1 MSVETKA
8 MGWEGSVQTIPGVPM
23 SPRLGA
29 LLTELTEIP
38 DIKMALW
45 KVLSEYL
52 ELKCKAL
59 EERIVAFETKWDM
72 SFEEFSRKCAE
83 GTLAKEPYSYEVEKD
98 FWEWE
103 QATTL
108 LSYYQ
113 SLRLQW
119 M

>member
-1 MSVETKA
+1 MEIGTIVEGNVRTASVVS
-8 MGWEGSVQTIPGVPM
+8 MPPQ
-23 SPRLGA
+23 LGG

-38 DIKMALW
+38 DIGIALR

-52 ELKCKAL
+52 ELKCWAL
-59 EERIVAFETKWDM
+59 EERIAAFEAKWGM

-83 GTLAKEPYSYEVEKD
+83 ETLAEDAYSYAVEKD

-103 QATTL
+103 QAVTL
-108 LSYYQ
+108 QSHYK

>member
-1 MSVETKA
+1 MGLETQA
-8 MGWEGSVQTIPGVPM
+8 MDWESNVRTVPIVSM
-23 SPRLGA
+23 SPQLGA
-29 LLTELTEIP
+29 LLTGLTEIP
-38 DIKMALW
+38 DVRMALW

-52 ELKCKAL
+52 ELKCRAL
-59 EERIVAFETKWDM
+59 GERAVAFETKWNM

-83 GTLAKEPYSYEVEKD
+83 GTLAEDPYSYEVEKD

-103 QATTL
+103 QAVTL
-108 LSYYQ
+108 QRHYE